1 MRNIMISWKKKVTLF
16 LITACIILTNTVS
29 WAAPAESR
37 PDIDL
42 YARAA
47 VLMDARSGR
56 VLFEK
61 NGSEML
67 PMAST
72 TKIMTCILALEYGNL
87 EDYVEVSDF
96 AAKMPKVKLSM
107 HPGEYYRLEDL
118 LYSLML
124 ESHNDSAVAIA
135 EHVAGS
141 MEEFAVMMNQK
152 AKDIGCHDTCF
163 ITPNGLDATTGDGT
177 KVHSTTARDLAA
189 IMSYCIN
196 ASPRKDMFLKITGTA
211 SHQFTNY
218 RLEEN
223 SDENTDEGTDG
234 NSGSFL
240 RGGRSHS
247 VNNHNAF
254 LSMMEG
260 ALSGKTGFTSKA
272 GYCYVGSL
280 ERDGRIYVVALLA
293 CGWPNHKTYKWSDTR
308 KLMEYGL
315 DNYTYRDI
323 LSRPALERIA
333 VDAGIP
339 ANNRPY
345 GTAYADIQMDTGG
358 EEELKYLLREDEQ
371 VKMQIKMADR
381 LEAPVVSGQQVGTVS
396 YQLNGLILKEYPVT
410 AVNPV
415 EKISFSWIAGYLLRR
430 FCI

>member
-1 MRNIMISWKKKVTLF
+1 MRNKMITWKKKVTLF
-16 LITACIILTNTVS
+16 LVTACIIFTPTVAV
-29 WAAPAESR
+29 AAPEENST
-37 PDIDL
+37 DMNL

-72 TKIMTCILALEYGNL
+72 TKIMTCILALEYGNP

-107 HPGEYYRLEDL
+107 RPGEYYRLEDL

-141 MEEFAVMMNQK
+141 MEEFAVMMNRK
-152 AKDIGCHDTCF
+152 AKEIGCHNTCF
-163 ITPNGLDATTGDGT
+163 ITPNGLDATTVDGT

-196 ASPRKDMFLKITGTA
+196 VSPSKDSFLKITGTA

-218 RLEEN
+218 RSEEN
-223 SDENTDEGTDG
+223 TGDFIS
-234 NSGSFL
+234 
-240 RGGRSHS
+240 GGRNHTA
-247 VNNHNAF
+247 NNHNAF
-254 LSMMEG
+254 LHMMEG

-280 ERDGRIYVVALLA
+280 ERDGRMYVVALLA

-315 DNYTYRDI
+315 ENYTYRNI
-323 LSRPALERIA
+323 LSPPVLKRMA
-333 VDAGIP
+333 VDSGIP
-339 ANNRPY
+339 ANNHPF
-345 GTAYADIQMDTGG
+345 GTAYTEIEMDTGS
-358 EEELKYLLREDEQ
+358 EKELLYLLKEDEK
-371 VKMQIKMADR
+371 VKMQIKLADR
-381 LEAPVVSGQQVGTVS
+381 LEAPIVSGQQVGTIS
-396 YQLNGLILKEYPVT
+396 YQLDGQIIKEYPVT
-410 AVNPV
+410 AVNSV
-415 EKISFSWIAGYLLRR
+415 EKLTFPWTAAYLLRR